1 MSVHAQKSHNP
12 YAAPPDAG
20 HYSRMWIQ
28 LNAVSAYIGT
38 YPFRGAVRT
47 EPAGT
52 VAVVQLKDAS
62 LCEGEI
68 GPAVPRV
75 ANQDGKYDRYL
86 LQPGDVL
93 IQARA
98 TRRHLVGV
106 VHLEEPAIAAPG
118 LHALRPNLDQLT
130 SAYLMW
136 CLSHPKT
143 QAVIASVAQGTHAPF
158 LSKQGLMDLR
168 IPVPP
173 LSKQRA
179 ITEVV
184 AIRDRQRQQ
193 LAQLAVAQDEFVN
206 IETWNAATRD
216 TEESQ

>member
-1 MSVHAQKSHNP
+1 
-12 YAAPPDAG
+12 
-20 HYSRMWIQ
+20 MWTP
-28 LNAVSAYIGT
+28 LSFLTTFVGS

-52 VAVVQLKDAS
+52 IAVVQLKDAS
-62 LCEGEI
+62 VSDGDL

-98 TRRHLVGV
+98 TRRHLVGI

-118 LHALRPNLDQLT
+118 LHALRPNVDQLT

-158 LSKQGLMDLR
+158 ISKQTLMDLR

-173 LSKQRA
+173 LSKQHA
-179 ITEVV
+179 IAEVV
-184 AIRDRQRQQ
+184 AIRDQERQQ
-193 LAQLAVAQDEFVN
+193 LAQLAIAQDEFLN